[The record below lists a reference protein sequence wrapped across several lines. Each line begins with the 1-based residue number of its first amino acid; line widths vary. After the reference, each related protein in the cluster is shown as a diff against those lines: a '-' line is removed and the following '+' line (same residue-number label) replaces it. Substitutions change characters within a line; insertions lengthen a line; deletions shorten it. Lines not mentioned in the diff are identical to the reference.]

1 MTEKEIKSIINT
13 LEVDSFERDLLN
25 EKFELISSIIKNNIS
40 PLFSLNKIELGG
52 TLARKIN
59 NSKDLT
65 VEALIVF
72 SFKEKSIKD
81 LINLCLNE
89 IENILFLN
97 KENLKFENYTR
108 DSINACA
115 SFNDDQVSYNLFI
128 KFEESD
134 LFSYEVELKNL
145 NLFNEYQSKYSLFS
159 NTIKFIKHYQKEE
172 NITILN
178 FELLEFLLMY
188 GLKEY
193 NTINKYNDYLNSF
206 IKALDDLLN
215 NLTLSF
221 TEEKT
226 ISKSFYAYS
235 PITTEN
241 LASNINPINVKELR
255 TFRKTLNFLIEAN
268 DEDEIINAPLLTI
281 DVTPIYNKK
290 TDSYSWSFEF
300 QNYNIKN
307 SGGAHKNNPIEIKT
321 AILKGLFKALKF
333 VADSANIQTKN
344 ITIKGASNNILK
356 CLEKNVEEY
365 ENNSRRKTITS
376 LIEANNLKVN
386 FI

>member
-1 MTEKEIKSIINT
+1 MTEKEIKSIINN
-13 LEVDSFERDLLN
+13 LEVDSFERELLN
-25 EKFELISSIIKNNIS
+25 KKFELISSIIKNNLS
-40 PLFSLNKIELGG
+40 PLFTLKDLELGENIV
-52 TLARKIN
+52 RKTN

-72 SFKEKSIKD
+72 SFKDKDVKD

-89 IENILFLN
+89 IENIIFLN
-97 KENLKFENYTR
+97 KENQLFKNYTR
-108 DSINACA
+108 DYINACA
-115 SFNDDQVSYNLFI
+115 SFSDDKVNYNLFI
-128 KFEESD
+128 RFKESN
-134 LFSYEVELKNL
+134 LFNYEVELKKL
-145 NLFNEYQSKYSLFS
+145 NLFNEYQNKYSLFS
-159 NTIKFIKHYQKEE
+159 NTIKFIRHYQKEE
-172 NITILN
+172 NISVLTY
-178 FELLEFLLMY
+178 ELLEFLLMY

-193 NTINKYNDYLNSF
+193 NTVNKYNDYLNSF

-215 NLTLSF
+215 NHTLSF

-235 PITTEN
+235 PITNEN
-241 LASNINPINVKELR
+241 IASHINPINVKELR
-255 TFRKTLNFLIEAN
+255 SFRKTLNFLIEAN

-281 DVTPIYNKK
+281 DVTPIYNEK

-321 AILKGLFKALKF
+321 AILKGLFKALKL
-333 VADSANIQTKN
+333 VTDSANIQTKN

-356 CLEKNVEEY
+356 CLEKNAEEY